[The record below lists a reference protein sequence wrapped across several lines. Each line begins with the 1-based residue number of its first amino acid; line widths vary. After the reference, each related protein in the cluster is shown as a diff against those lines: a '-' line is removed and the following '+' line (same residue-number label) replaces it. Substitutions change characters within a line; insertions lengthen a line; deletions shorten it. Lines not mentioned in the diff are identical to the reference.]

1 MKGKSIIAAVAVLA
15 LMGVT
20 AVILNHAKSGQ
31 QLGQPGLKTRPI
43 IGSFNLEVL
52 LPENLPGYKSELVPQ
67 ASIVTNALPPDTSF
81 GQRIYTADDG
91 FQSKINVVL
100 MGADRT
106 SIHKPEICLVG
117 QGWQF
122 DGAATRPEKVRLT
135 RPVAY
140 ELPVMRVVAHIDT
153 VDNDGRPVK
162 SSCVYTYWF
171 VDGNR
176 FTARHNEW
184 KWWLV
189 KDFLLTG
196 VLDRWAYVTFLS
208 ICAPGQEEATF
219 ERMKQLIT
227 VAVPEFQ
234 LVPKPAK

>member
-1 MKGKSIIAAVAVLA
+1 MKGKTIIAAVTVLA
-15 LMGVT
+15 LMGV
-20 AVILNHAKSGQ
+20 AASILQHNKSGQ
-31 QLGQPGLKTRPI
+31 RLGQPGVKTRSLV
-43 IGSFNLEVL
+43 GSSNLEVL

-81 GQRIYTADDG
+81 GQRLYTADDG
-91 FQSKINVVL
+91 FQSMINVVL

-122 DGAATRPEKVRLT
+122 DGAATHPQKVCIT
-135 RPVAY
+135 QPMAY

-153 VDNDGRPVK
+153 VDNGQPVK
-162 SSCVYTYWF
+162 RSCVYTYWF

-184 KWWLV
+184 KWWMV

-208 ICAPGQEEATF
+208 ICAPGQEEATY
-219 ERMKQLIT
+219 ERMKQLMAA
-227 VAVPEFQ
+227 AVPEFQ
-234 LVPKPAK
+234 LVSKPAK

>member
-1 MKGKSIIAAVAVLA
+1 MKGKTIIAAIAVLA
-15 LMGVT
+15 LMGV
-20 AVILNHAKSGQ
+20 AAGILHHAKSGQ
-31 QLGQPGLKTRPI
+31 RLGQPGVKTRPVA
-43 IGSFNLEVL
+43 GSFNLEVL
-52 LPENLPGYKSELVPQ
+52 LPENLAGYKSEPVPQ
-67 ASIVTNALPPDTSF
+67 AAIVTNALPPDTSF

-91 FQSKINVVL
+91 FQSMINVVL

-106 SIHKPEICLVG
+106 SIHKPEICLIG

-122 DGAATRPEKVRLT
+122 DGAATRLEMVRMA
-135 RPVAY
+135 RPMAY

-153 VDNDGRPVK
+153 VLNGQPVK
-162 SSCVYTYWF
+162 RSCLYIYWF

-208 ICAPGQEEATF
+208 VCEPGQEEATYA
-219 ERMKQLIT
+219 RMKQLMAA
-227 VAVPEFQ
+227 AVPEFQ
-234 LVPKPAK
+234 LVPEPAK

>member
-1 MKGKSIIAAVAVLA
+1 MKGKTIIAAVTVLA
-15 LMGVT
+15 LMGV
-20 AVILNHAKSGQ
+20 AASILQHDKSGQ
-31 QLGQPGLKTRPI
+31 QLGQPGVKTRPLA
-43 IGSFNLEVL
+43 GGTNLEVL
-52 LPENLPGYKSELVPQ
+52 LPENLPGYKSELVPE
-67 ASIVTNALPPDTSF
+67 ASIVTNSLPPDTSF
-81 GQRIYTADDG
+81 GQRLYTEDDG
-91 FQSKINVVL
+91 FQSMINVVL

-122 DGAATRPEKVRLT
+122 DGAATRPEKVRMT
-135 RPVAY
+135 RPMAY
-140 ELPVMRVVAHIDT
+140 ELSVMRVVAHIDT
-153 VDNDGRPVK
+153 VDNGQPVK
-162 SSCVYTYWF
+162 RSCVYTYWF

-208 ICAPGQEEATF
+208 ICAPGQEEATY
-219 ERMKQLIT
+219 ERMKQLMAA
-227 VAVPEFQ
+227 AVPEFQ

>member
-1 MKGKSIIAAVAVLA
+1 MKGKTIIAAVTVLA
-15 LMGVT
+15 LMGV
-20 AVILNHAKSGQ
+20 AASILQHDKSGQ
-31 QLGQPGLKTRPI
+31 QLGQPGVKTRPLA
-43 IGSFNLEVL
+43 GGTNLEVL
-52 LPENLPGYKSELVPQ
+52 LPENLPGYKSELVPE
-67 ASIVTNALPPDTSF
+67 ASIVTNSLPPDTSF
-81 GQRIYTADDG
+81 GQRLYTADDG
-91 FQSKINVVL
+91 FQSMINVVL

-122 DGAATRPEKVRLT
+122 DGAATRPEKVRMT
-135 RPVAY
+135 RPMAY
-140 ELPVMRVVAHIDT
+140 ELSVMRVVAHIDT
-153 VDNDGRPVK
+153 VDNGQPVK
-162 SSCVYTYWF
+162 RSCVYTYWF

-208 ICAPGQEEATF
+208 ICAPGQEEATY
-219 ERMKQLIT
+219 ERMKQLMAA
-227 VAVPEFQ
+227 AVPEFQ